1 MSSLFDSNDQRLFE
15 QRRDATPDS
24 VPALRT
30 AVAEFL
36 ASQGASE
43 RLVQTVKLAVS
54 EALTNVVLHAYPDGV
69 PGPVIIT
76 ATLDDDSVE
85 VTISDIGRGMVPR
98 HDSPGAGL
106 GLPIIAQLASSV
118 EISHGSGEGTRL
130 RLTFSA

>member
-1 MSSLFDSNDQRLFE
+1 MSARFE
-15 QRRDATPDS
+15 QRRDATAES

-36 ASQGASE
+36 ASEGAAE
-43 RLVQTVKLAVS
+43 ELVQTVKLAVS

-69 PGPVIIT
+69 PGPVIV
-76 ATLDDDSVE
+76 AAAMGDQSVE

-98 HDSPGAGL
+98 PDSPGAGL

-130 RLTFSA
+130 RLTFAD